1 MVSPN
6 NNDVQENS
14 SLDAVDVEGAL
25 KTESKY
31 VESDSESS
39 VAKDN
44 FSRVFSAYK
53 RQSAG
58 VIKEFKNK
66 QEYRSRSER
75 KKLKAETARKR
86 NAKRARSADRNSG
99 RKYF

>member
-1 MVSPN
+1 MVSLN
-6 NNDVQENS
+6 ENIQENS
-14 SLDAVDVEGAL
+14 SLDAADVESAL

-31 VESDSESS
+31 VEP
-39 VAKDN
+39 VKDN

-58 VIKEFKNK
+58 VIKEYKNK

>member
-1 MVSPN
+1 MVSLN
-6 NNDVQENS
+6 ENVQENS
-14 SLDAVDVEGAL
+14 SLDAADVESAL

-31 VESDSESS
+31 VEP
-39 VAKDN
+39 VKDN

-58 VIKEFKNK
+58 VIKEYKNK

-86 NAKRARSADRNSG
+86 NAKRTRNAEKNTG

>member
-1 MVSPN
+1 MVSLDEN
-6 NNDVQENS
+6 IQENS
-14 SLDAVDVEGAL
+14 SLDAADVESTL

-31 VESDSESS
+31 VEP
-39 VAKDN
+39 VKDN

-58 VIKEFKNK
+58 VIKEYKNK

-75 KKLKAETARKR
+75 RKLKAETARKR
-86 NAKRARSADRNSG
+86 YAKRARNAERNSG
-99 RKYF
+99 RRYF

>member
-1 MVSPN
+1 MVSL
-6 NNDVQENS
+6 NDGVQENS
-14 SLDAVDVEGAL
+14 SLDAVDIESTL

-31 VESDSESS
+31 VEP
-39 VAKDN
+39 VKDN

-53 RQSAG
+53 RQRAG
-58 VIKEFKNK
+58 VIKEYKNK

-86 NAKRARSADRNSG
+86 NAKRARSAEKNSG